1 LQTNLIS
8 FPLTNGSENPVVMK
22 EHRTIERLRAH
33 FEIETELAARLRNA
47 TKEQRTKLYSVVYDE
62 LFRRVPDHPQLTQ
75 KSHEG
80 GSSRDISA
88 QLETLRPLLRQDS
101 TFLEIGPGDC
111 ALSFQI
117 AKYVKHVYAVDVS
130 DEITRSSVTPQNF
143 KLALSDGCSIPVP
156 DSSIDVAF
164 SDQLMEHLHPDDA
177 FEQLKNIHRALA
189 PGGVY
194 VCITPSRL
202 DGPHDITK
210 YFESLARGFHLK
222 EYTIEELNRLFKEVG
237 FSKVRQS
244 IGGKGKFLTIFVLPS
259 IICER
264 LLAIF
269 PYGIRKSLAARV
281 PFRTMLAIRIMGFK

>member
-1 LQTNLIS
+1 
-8 FPLTNGSENPVVMK
+8 MK
-22 EHRTIERLRAH
+22 EQRTIERLRAH
-33 FEIETELAARLRNA
+33 FEIEVELANRLRNA
-47 TKEQRTKLYSVVYDE
+47 SKEQRATLYSIVYDE

-75 KSHEG
+75 KSSEG
-80 GSSRDISA
+80 ASSRDISA
-88 QLETLRPLLRQDS
+88 HLETLKSLLRKGS

-117 AKYVKHVYAVDVS
+117 AKFAKQVYAVDVS
-130 DEITRSSVTPQNF
+130 DEITKSSVAPQNF
-143 KLALSDGCSIPVP
+143 KLAISDGCSIPV
-156 DSSIDVAF
+156 SENSIDVAF

-177 FEQLKNIHRALA
+177 LEQLKNIHRALA

-202 DGPHDITK
+202 DGPHDISK
-210 YFESLARGFHLK
+210 YFESSARGFHLK
-222 EYTIEELNRLFKEVG
+222 EYTIEELNALFKKVG

-244 IGGKGKFLTIFVLPS
+244 IGGKGKFLSISVLPS

-269 PYGIRKSLAARV
+269 PYRMRKSLAARF
-281 PFRTMLAIRIMGFK
+281 PFRTMLAIRILGYK

>member
-1 LQTNLIS
+1 
-8 FPLTNGSENPVVMK
+8 MK

-75 KSHEG
+75 KSSDG
-80 GSSRDISA
+80 GLSRDISA

-117 AKYVKHVYAVDVS
+117 AKHVKQVYAVDVS
-130 DEITRSSVTPQNF
+130 DEITKSSATPQNF

-210 YFESLARGFHLK
+210 YFESSARGFHLK
-222 EYTIEELNRLFKEVG
+222 EYTIEELNRLFKKVG

-244 IGGKGKFLTIFVLPS
+244 IGGKGKFVTIFVLPS

-269 PYGIRKSLAARV
+269 PYGMRKFLAARV

>member
-1 LQTNLIS
+1 
-8 FPLTNGSENPVVMK
+8 MK
-22 EHRTIERLRAH
+22 ETRTIERLRAH
-33 FEIETELAARLRNA
+33 FEIEVELANRLRNA
-47 TKEQRTKLYSVVYDE
+47 TKDQRAGLYSIVYDE

-75 KSHEG
+75 KSSEG
-80 GSSRDISA
+80 TSSRDISA
-88 QLETLRPLLRQDS
+88 HLETLKSLLRQDS

-117 AKYVKHVYAVDVS
+117 AKYVKQVYAVDVS
-130 DEITRSSVTPQNF
+130 DEITKSAVRPQNF

-156 DSSIDVAF
+156 ENSIDVAF

-177 FEQLKNIHRALA
+177 LEQLKNIHRALA

-210 YFESLARGFHLK
+210 YFESSARGFHLK
-222 EYTIEELNRLFKEVG
+222 EYTIEELNDLFKKVG
-237 FSKVRQS
+237 FSKVRQL
-244 IGGKGKFLTIFVLPS
+244 IGGKGKYLSIFVLPS

-269 PYGIRKSLAARV
+269 PYGMRKSLATRL
-281 PFRTMLAIRIMGFK
+281 PFRTMLAIRILGYK